1 VTAADALSRLARG
14 ARRIGRGTRRV
25 AWRGKVRP
33 LVVAALVAVVAML
46 ASVVWPAVIGR
57 TGESMASLGGG
68 STVRIGVS
76 DGDSVPGYLA
86 AQREELVRLEARN
99 PTKPV
104 YALVSL
110 ETYLTP
116 RQIAAITVGAGPS
129 PGPSP
134 TTSPTTSPTVSPS
147 VAPIAAYAR
156 VPLPRRQTELVRLPA
171 NRVPDDIV
179 ASMAKVA
186 DRKAEE
192 AKAYLTRAGQ
202 DDGSRLL
209 YESMA
214 AVAAA
219 EAAGYGAACAC
230 MYALVVRAA
239 PVALT
244 ALAGRSGVRVVDAA
258 PELTDAAYAVFVAP
272 LPEQVDVVRPLPV
285 DDATAPATIMAPSIT
300 TP

>member
-14 ARRIGRGTRRV
+14 ARRIGRGARRV
-25 AWRGKVRP
+25 AGRGKVRP
-33 LVVAALVAVVAML
+33 LVVAALVAVVAVL

-57 TGESMASLGGG
+57 TGESVPSFGG
-68 STVRIGVS
+68 STVRVGVS
-76 DGDSVPGYLA
+76 DGDSVAGYLS
-86 AQREELVRLEARN
+86 AQREELVRLVERN

-116 RQIAAITVGAGPS
+116 RQVAAITAGAGTS
-129 PGPSP
+129 PGRSPTTGP

-179 ASMAKVA
+179 AGMARVA
-186 DRKAEE
+186 ERKAEQ

-202 DDGSRLL
+202 DDGSKLL
-209 YESMA
+209 YGPMA
-214 AVAAA
+214 AVATA
-219 EAAGYGAACAC
+219 EAAGYRAACAC
-230 MYALVVRAA
+230 VYALVVRAT

-258 PELTDAAYAVFVAP
+258 PELTDSAYAVFVAP
-272 LPEQVDVVRPLPV
+272 LPEQVDLVRPMPV
-285 DDATAPATIMAPSIT
+285 DDATAPATTT